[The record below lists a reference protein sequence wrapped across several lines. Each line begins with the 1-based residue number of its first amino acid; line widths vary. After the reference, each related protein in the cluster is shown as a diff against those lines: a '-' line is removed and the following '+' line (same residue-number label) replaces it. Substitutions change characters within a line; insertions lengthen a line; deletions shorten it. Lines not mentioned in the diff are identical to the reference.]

1 MAIEIK
7 EAEIFQTSVCKQQFI
22 VIRCFN
28 VKF

>member
-22 VIRCFN
+22 V
-28 VKF
+28 